1 MQGLIHNMDSLQMH
15 FAVGMLGAGLIWL
28 LVLLVRPA
36 WWLYMP
42 LVMTGGGLW
51 AEGPDLPLLFKYYPS
66 VPGSRWLGGQGL
78 SEALHNG
85 GWANVFFFHGWI
97 DQSGDGGAVRG
108 WVIAL
113 VLYVVWIAILLV
125 YAHWLR
131 GQAA

>member
-1 MQGLIHNMDSLQMH
+1 MPGLIHNMDSPQMH
-15 FAVGMLGAGLIWL
+15 FAVGMLCAGLIWL

-51 AEGPDLPLLFKYYPS
+51 AEGPDLPLLFHYYPS
-66 VPGSRWLGGQGL
+66 LRVAGWIRGNGW
-78 SEALHNG
+78 SESLHAWWPNL
-85 GWANVFFFHGWI
+85 FFFHGWI